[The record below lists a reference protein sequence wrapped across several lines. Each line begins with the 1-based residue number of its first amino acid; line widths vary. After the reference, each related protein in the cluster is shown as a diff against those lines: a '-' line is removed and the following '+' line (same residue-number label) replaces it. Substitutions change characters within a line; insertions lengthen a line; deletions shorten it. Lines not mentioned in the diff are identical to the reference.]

1 MILLSKMLAPER
13 IIDLISSKK
22 EAALKELVHV
32 IGTAPEVADRKE
44 FYREI
49 IEREKV
55 MSTGIGI
62 GLAVPHVK
70 TNSVSNFV
78 MAIGRKPEGIQ
89 FDSLDGQPV
98 QLIVMIGASAKQK
111 DDFLKVLAQVVLLFK
126 NTRFRKKIM
135 DVKKSEQVLEL
146 IMEHEK

>member
-49 IEREKV
+49 IEREKI

-111 DDFLKVLAQVVLLFK
+111 DEFLKVLAQVVLLFR

>member
-49 IEREKV
+49 IEREKI